1 MENFLH
7 RENMENFIHREN
19 LAIFKRRL
27 AETKDVTV
35 REHAFTVAGSGA
47 GQGCAQTRE
56 VRPPSVRL
64 VP

>member
-19 LAIFKRRL
+19 MAIFKRRL

-35 REHAFTVAGSGA
+35 RDMLLLLLAAEQAKD
-47 GQGCAQTRE
+47 
-56 VRPPSVRL
+56 
-64 VP
+64 VPKPEK

>member
-19 LAIFKRRL
+19 MAIFKRRH

-35 REHAFTVAGSGA
+35 RDMLLKLLAVELAKDAPKP
-47 GQGCAQTRE
+47 E
-56 VRPPSVRL
+56 K
-64 VP
+64 